1 MTRLKLTFIIV
12 ASLAALALLAVV
24 LAFTPGV
31 QTWAVRRALAG
42 QPGLVLEVGRVA
54 AGLSSAELHNVRV
67 VQDGTVIV
75 VKEISAAYSATDY
88 LSGKKINVSR
98 VAVKGAEVDTRKSTA
113 KPAASPAK
121 AAVAPFAGILN
132 AIRLPGEVSVGRI
145 EVDAKVLLP
154 DEQTVTLNIEGGGI
168 APGQIGKIS
177 WTVSFTDAGKSAAL
191 KSAQAAGDVK
201 LRTTSDLRID
211 LVEVTADAGATG
223 PGIPADRVKLD
234 LKLEQATPTS
244 GESIGARVSLVRGA
258 AVEPLLNVKVD
269 YVAGKPVM
277 SGGWD
282 LAVRSEQLGAVLAGF
297 GLPEVTL
304 AGKGQFTYNLDSGAA
319 TTAGEVTGKI
329 SNLEKLGAELASIG
343 ALQVRTAFEGGSS
356 KESAQLGRLEFEV
369 AAEDGRKFV
378 TVAAQQKLSF
388 NFKDKRL
395 TPERP
400 GAELARVSLISVPLA
415 WAQSVVKPRTISSG
429 DISGVFVVE
438 AELDG
443 SRVKARALEPL
454 TLRSATIREGT
465 KLLVDRVTVSLSPRV
480 DYTATRVVADIEKIS
495 VSTADGDTLLGAVSA
510 DIALGGAAPVTAF
523 SAELKGRLAALVKPY
538 LPADV
543 GPLTL
548 ALSAKGRHE
557 GNALQL
563 AALKV
568 QIDRDGGVALAAI
581 EALQAISVDLA
592 KLQARAPNVAAPA
605 ARVRWGVLPLA
616 WAEPYVAQSKLAGVL
631 SAGAIEVTLL
641 DAEAVVVRATEAIAL
656 RGATVAMNGQEF
668 IRGADFSTDL
678 NATWKAGTV
687 TADIKRLD
695 LRQGDVS
702 LLTASVAGEA
712 VLGKVIRAKGRGQL
726 DADFAALA
734 KQPALAAQLP
744 LARGAV
750 TVKFEAAAAD
760 DVKAKINI
768 IAKNLVARSGARALG
783 SMELSIDAAL
793 DANNAGP
800 VRIPLVVTKDGRRS
814 DILLDGRVGLKAGAI
829 SFDGRIGGDQ
839 LIVDDLQAFAVLGEL
854 PPSTSTALVPK
865 PAGVAPVSSSRAATT
880 TAPVA
885 RAPQPT
891 TTKLTGPI
899 KDTSPVWAGF
909 TGRVDLNFKTIK
921 LDAATTLGDLRGA
934 LAVRD
939 DRLAVE
945 NISGKLNGNIFKV
958 STLLSFDSKLPRP
971 YALVGTVDI
980 PGFDVGDFLRKADP
994 SAPPAL
1000 ETTFTIA
1007 TKFNGTAANLPEFA
1021 DRIQGQFDFKGSK
1034 GVLRAL
1040 NKKAETT
1047 SLTTGLLG
1055 LAAGLAGQQKLAAGL
1070 TGAAELAQ
1078 LLKDMQFDG
1087 ITVLVERGVDA
1098 AIVVKTLEVLS
1109 PMMRLTG
1116 TGRIDSK
1123 PGMPFANSPLSLT
1136 LQLAAKGQLANGLNQ
1151 ARQLD
1156 GKTDDKGY
1164 YLMAT
1169 PFALAGTV
1177 EKPDSS
1183 DFWKNLTLNT
1193 AGGFLR

>member
-1 MTRLKLTFIIV
+1 MTRLKLIFFIV
-12 ASLAALALLAVV
+12 ASLAALALIAVV

-42 QPGLVLEVGRVA
+42 QPGLVVEVGRVA
-54 AGLSSAELHNVRV
+54 AGLSSAELRDVKV
-67 VQDGTVIV
+67 VQDGIVIV
-75 VKEISAAYSATDY
+75 VKEITAAYSATDY
-88 LSGKKINVSR
+88 LASKKINVSR
-98 VAVKGAEVDTRKSTA
+98 LVVKGAEVDARKATA
-113 KPAASPAK
+113 KTAPTPAT
-121 AAVAPFAGILN
+121 AALAPFAGILN
-132 AIRLPGEVSVGRI
+132 AIRLPGEVRLGRI
-145 EVDAKVLLP
+145 EVESKVLLP
-154 DEQTVTLNIEGGGI
+154 DEQSVTLKLDGGGI
-168 APGQIGKIS
+168 APGQLGTIS
-177 WTVSFTDAGKSAAL
+177 WKVEFADARKGVAL
-191 KSAQAAGDVK
+191 KTAQAVGEVK
-201 LRTTSDLRID
+201 LRTTTDLRID

-223 PGIPADRVKLD
+223 PTIPSDHVKLD
-234 LKLEQATPTS
+234 LKLAQATANS
-244 GESIGARVSLVRGA
+244 GESIGARLSLVRGTA
-258 AVEPLLNVKVD
+258 AEPLVNVQVD
-269 YVAGKPVM
+269 YAAGKPVM
-277 SGGWD
+277 SASWD
-282 LAVRSEQLGAVLAGF
+282 LAVRTEQLGAMLAGF
-297 GLPEVTL
+297 GLPEVAL

-319 TTAGEVTGKI
+319 TSAGELTGKI
-329 SNLEKLGAELASIG
+329 SRLEKLGAELASIG

-378 TVAAQQKLSF
+378 TVAAQQKLSY

-400 GAELARVSLISVPLA
+400 GAELARVSLIAVPLA

-443 SRVKARALEPL
+443 SRVKARSLEPL
-454 TLRSATIREGT
+454 TLRSATIREGD

-480 DYTATRVVADIEKIS
+480 DYTATRVVAEIEKLS
-495 VSTADGDTLLGAVSA
+495 VSTPDGDTLLGAVGA
-510 DIALGGAAPVTAF
+510 DVALGSAAPVTVF
-523 SAELKGRLAALVKPY
+523 SAELKGRLTALLKPY

-543 GPLTL
+543 GPLTI
-548 ALSAKGRHE
+548 ALSSKGRHE

-563 AALKV
+563 AALKI
-568 QIDRDGGVALAAI
+568 QIDREGGVALASL
-581 EALQAISVDLA
+581 EALQAISINLA
-592 KLQARAPNVAAPA
+592 KLQARSSNATAPA

-616 WAEPYVAQSKLAGVL
+616 WAEPYVAQGKFAGVL
-631 SAGAIEVTLL
+631 SNGAIEVTLL
-641 DAEAVVVRATEAIAL
+641 DAEALAVRATEAIAL
-656 RGATVAMNGQEF
+656 RGATIAMNGQEF
-668 IRGADFSTDL
+668 LRGADFSTDL
-678 NATWKAGTV
+678 YATWKAGTV
-687 TADIKRLD
+687 TADIKRLE
-695 LRQGDVS
+695 LRQGEVS

-712 VLGKVIRAKGRGQL
+712 VLAKVIRAKGRGQL
-726 DADFAALA
+726 VADFAALA

-750 TVKFEAAAAD
+750 TVNFEAAAAD
-760 DVKAKINI
+760 DVRAKINI
-768 IAKNLVARSGARALG
+768 VAKNLVSRVGARALG
-783 SMELSIDAAL
+783 SMELSVDASL

-829 SFDGRIGGDQ
+829 SFDGRIAGDQ
-839 LIVDDLQAFAVLGEL
+839 LIVDDLQAFAVLGEQ

-865 PAGVAPVSSSRAATT
+865 PVGAAPVSTSRVTTT

-885 RAPQPT
+885 RAPLVAA
-891 TTKLTGPI
+891 TKSVGPI

-909 TGRVDLNFKTIK
+909 TGRVELNFKAIK
-921 LDAATTLGDLRGA
+921 LDAATTLGDMRGA
-934 LAVRD
+934 LAVRE
-939 DRLAVE
+939 DRLGVE

-958 STLLSFDSKLPRP
+958 STILSFDSKLARP
-971 YALVGTVDI
+971 YTLAGTVDI
-980 PGFDVGDFLRKADP
+980 PGFDVGAFLRKADP

-1007 TKFNGTAANLPEFA
+1007 TKFNGNAANLPEFA

-1070 TGAAELAQ
+1070 NGAAELAQ

-1087 ITVLVERGVDA
+1087 ITIQVERGADA
-1098 AIVVKTLEVLS
+1098 AIVVKSLEVLS

-1116 TGRIDSK
+1116 TGRIDSR
-1123 PGMPFANSPLSLT
+1123 PGLPFANSPLSLT

-1156 GKTDDKGY
+1156 GKTDAKGF

-1177 EKPDSS
+1177 EKPDPS